1 MIKSLSPYYLT
12 IPFVAPISG
21 LTCSS
26 FTLQVFVWN
35 GLKNIVPTNAT
46 YEITI
51 TNVTE
56 SVDDYKIDISL
67 IVNDFIDFT
76 PFDTILTELID
87 GFNQYWVKTQ
97 ILYTTTDE
105 DDYVPNYETTTLMTA
120 GYGYGMDGENSQIP
134 TNKILLTGTE
144 FKVNRGGFFVLPI
157 MIEESEPVETYF
169 ATITDY
175 DGDCVVFEFNIP
187 YAYSTVIIQD
197 STDDG
202 VTWTDKIESSIS
214 PACDYDY
221 PDVDRWFRLK
231 SVGTDIYYSNIF
243 IYTA

>member
-35 GLKNIVPTNAT
+35 GLKNIVPTNT
-46 YEITI
+46 SYEITI

-76 PFDTILTELID
+76 PFDTIATELID

-120 GYGYGMDGENSQIP
+120 GYGYGMGGENSQIP
-134 TNKILLTGTE
+134 SNKILLQGTE
-144 FKVNRGGFFVLPI
+144 FKVSRDGFFVLPI
-157 MIEESEPVETYF
+157 LIEESEPVETYF

-187 YAYSTVIIQD
+187 YSESTIIIQD
-197 STDDG
+197 SIDSG
-202 VTWTDKIESSIS
+202 VTWTNKTESSIS
-214 PACDYDY
+214 PACAYDY
-221 PDVDRWFRLK
+221 PDIDRWFRLK
-231 SVGTDIYYSNIF
+231 SVGADVYYSNIF